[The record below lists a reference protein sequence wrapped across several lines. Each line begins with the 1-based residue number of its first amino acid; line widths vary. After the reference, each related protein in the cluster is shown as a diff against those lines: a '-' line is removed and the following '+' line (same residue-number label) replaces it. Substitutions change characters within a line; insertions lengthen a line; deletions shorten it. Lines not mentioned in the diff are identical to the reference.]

1 MIKEN
6 GNKWKSMKETA
17 LKKALLTVFV
27 VSVENDY
34 ALSSIKRI
42 RCYAQLYGSKDTFD
56 NILPVML
63 KKHMKIKI
71 YNSFTGKKE
80 EFVPVKPDAVK
91 MYVCGVTVYDH
102 CHVGHARSA
111 IVFDVI
117 YRYLKTKG
125 YSVTFVK
132 NFTDIDDKIIKKANT
147 EGIPWKEVGEK
158 YIKSF
163 YEDMDAL
170 NILRP
175 THEPKATDHIDDMI
189 GLVETLL
196 EKGYAYNANGD
207 VYFSVESFKNYGV
220 LSKRPLEELMAGAR
234 VEVDERK
241 KNPLDFALWKAS
253 KEGEPSWDTPFG
265 KGRPGWH
272 LECSAMSTKYLGNPF
287 DIHGG
292 GKDLVFPH
300 HENEKAQTEAA
311 TGSKFVNYWMHNG
324 FVNIQ
329 KEKMSKS
336 LGNFLLIKDFIKEY
350 HPEALRL
357 FFLST
362 HYRSPIDYN
371 EKSIEDSNTSLYRLY
386 YALDRALK
394 VEKSSEVAPKVFDE
408 AAEIE
413 KKFYEAMDDDFNT
426 ALALSYMFELS
437 KTLNKLIDQND
448 ESAKPF
454 IVHAKNIFTALA
466 DVLGILKSDSD
477 TFDSQEKVR
486 HLTRVGLDVSYVEG
500 LMKERVEA
508 RKNKDYKRADDIRE
522 MLSGQGILLQ
532 DSPKG
537 TEWRIKNIFTSKGE
551 DK

>member
-1 MIKEN
+1 M
-6 GNKWKSMKETA
+6 T
-17 LKKALLTVFV
+17 
-27 VSVENDY
+27 
-34 ALSSIKRI
+34 I
-42 RCYAQLYGSKDTFD
+42 R
-56 NILPVML
+56 V
-63 KKHMKIKI
+63 
-71 YNSFTGKKE
+71 YNTFTGKKE
-80 EFVPVKPDAVK
+80 EFIPVQAGKVK
-91 MYVCGVTVYDH
+91 LYVCGVTVYDH
-102 CHVGHARSA
+102 CHIGHARSA

-117 YRYLKTKG
+117 YRYLRTKG
-125 YSVTFVK
+125 HEVTFVK
-132 NFTDIDDKIIKKANT
+132 NFTDIDDKIIKKANI
-147 EGIPWKEVGEK
+147 EGIPWKEVGTK
-158 YIKSF
+158 YISSF

-175 THEPKATDHIDDMI
+175 THEPKATDHIDEMI
-189 GLVETLL
+189 VLVETLL
-196 EKGYAYNANGD
+196 KKGYAYNTKGD
-207 VYFSVESFKNYGV
+207 VYFSVESFKGYGA
-220 LSKRPLEELMAGAR
+220 LSKRTLEEMVAGAR

-241 KNPLDFALWKAS
+241 RNPLDFALWKAS

-272 LECSAMSTKYLGNPF
+272 LECSVMSTKYLGNPF

-300 HENEKAQTEAA
+300 HENERAQTEAA

-362 HYRSPIDYN
+362 HYRSPVDYN
-371 EKSIEDSNTSLYRLY
+371 EKSIEDNNSTLYRLY
-386 YALDRALK
+386 YTLERALK
-394 VEKSSEVAPKVFDE
+394 IERSTLAAPREFIE

-426 ALALSYMFELS
+426 ALALSCIFELS

-448 ESAKPF
+448 ESALPF
-454 IVHAKNIFTALA
+454 IVYTMNVFTSLA
-466 DVLGILKSDSD
+466 DVLGLLKSDFD
-477 TFDSQEKVR
+477 VFDSQEKVR
-486 HLTRVGLDVSYVEG
+486 HLTRVGLDISSLEG

-508 RKNKDYKRADDIRE
+508 RKNKDYKRADEIRE
-522 MLSGQGILLQ
+522 MLSGQGIFLQ

-537 TEWRIKNIFTSKGE
+537 TEWRIKNIFALKGE
-551 DK
+551 DR